1 LLINSYAYLKDIMY
15 ISYPI
20 NKISKCGTTQQVI
33 KVIKDSILPI
43 HLTRLIKGKGRD
55 NGEPTPRDKD
65 NGEPILTR
73 DLTKEEINGE
83 VTPTKE
89 ETSGETIPIK
99 GVINGEISL
108 LIQIKVSIKVEIFLP
123 ILIKVSIKVLTKEV
137 INGETIKVSMA
148 AIRVLNGG
156 TME

>member
-1 LLINSYAYLKDIMY
+1 MY